1 MPFSASGILKPVNIS
16 EFRRN
21 IWQKRIFIYT
31 IEGQPVKVSEEVY
44 REYKHA
50 EEKERYFMKRLKK
63 GKFVVDPEK
72 QTVEY
77 VPSREASYEHLWKQ
91 TGISLLRTSRWTVL

>member
-1 MPFSASGILKPVNIS
+1 MAEKDFYL
-16 EFRRN
+16 
-21 IWQKRIFIYT
+21 Y

-72 QTVEY
+72 
-77 VPSREASYEHLWKQ
+77 
-91 TGISLLRTSRWTVL
+91 